1 MRLLFITQKLKDQ
14 DAFGVLWVREFIRQ
28 GFDVTVVCL
37 EGGVGG
43 VGLVGEGGE
52 SGKGKVESVFEF
64 PVLSL
69 GKEHGVSRLQS
80 VLRFERLIVT
90 EQYDRVFIHMAPV
103 WYALGFWYW
112 MLKRIS
118 VYLWYTHYK
127 MQLGV
132 RLFGWFGTR
141 FFCATP
147 QSLPQYTASLDQ
159 APMKKTVVGHGI
171 DLAFWP
177 KRRNLSMHPHRLLAV
192 HRLSRSKR
200 LEILIKA
207 LPLLDSAYTLD
218 VYGIE
223 AEKDYAEELKQLVAD
238 LQLQSRVTFHG
249 TVPMKT
255 LPEIYVRH
263 RFIMNM
269 ASETIDKT
277 MLEAMTCGCYPVT
290 TKPNAE
296 AIGIPA
302 APEDDTP
309 EAVAAFVQANA
320 EKAHIDPDEMY
331 RIVEEGHSLAGL
343 VATMGEYI
351 RKGD

>member
-1 MRLLFITQKLKDQ
+1 MRLLFITQKLVAQ

-28 GFDVTVVCL
+28 GFEVTVVCL
-37 EGGVGG
+37 EGEVGVVGEEGKVGG
-43 VGLVGEGGE
+43 KE
-52 SGKGKVESVFEF
+52 GKGYEF
-64 PVLSL
+64 PVFSL
-69 GKEHGVSRLQS
+69 GKEHGASRLQS
-80 VLRFERLIVT
+80 VLRFETLIT
-90 EQYDRVFIHMAPV
+90 TMQYDRVFIHMAPV
-103 WYALGFWYW
+103 WYALGFWW
-112 MLKRIS
+112 WLMRG
-118 VYLWYTHYK
+118 VPTYLWYTHYT

-132 RLFGWFGTR
+132 RLFGLFGKR
-141 FFCATP
+141 FFCATS
-147 QSLPQYTASLDQ
+147 QSLPQYPSTSSGQAS
-159 APMKKTVVGHGI
+159 PKKVVLGHGI

-200 LEILIKA
+200 LEIVIRA

-223 AEKDYAEELKQLVAD
+223 AEQDYAAELKNIVAD
-238 LQLQSRVTFHG
+238 LGLQSRVTFHG
-249 TVPMKT
+249 TVPMQK
-255 LPEIYVRH
+255 LSDIYLRH

-290 TKPNAE
+290 TKANAE

-302 APEDDTP
+302 APEDDTS
-309 EAVAAFVQANA
+309 EAIAAFILKHGD
-320 EKAHIDPDEMY
+320 KAPIDDTEMY

-343 VATMGEYI
+343 VAAMGEYI
-351 RKGD
+351 RRGD